1 MYEILHYQT
10 AAGTAVYE
18 EWARRLH
25 DKTAEMKLAARIE
38 RLQLGNF
45 GDVKPVG
52 HGIYELRIDYG
63 PGYRIYYA
71 VVGRRIILLLCGG
84 DKRRQSADIAAAVQ
98 YLMDYRE
105 RSAQS

>member
-10 AAGTAVYE
+10 AAGTVVYQ
-18 EWARRLH
+18 EWVRQLR
-25 DKTAEMKLAARIE
+25 DKIAEMKFAVRIE
-38 RLQLGNF
+38 RLRNGNF

-52 HGIYELRIDYG
+52 QGIYELRIDFG

-84 DKRRQSADIAAAVQ
+84 DKRRQSADIAAATQ
-98 YLMDYRE
+98 YVRDYYR